1 MIVLDA
7 SALLAVLLDEPGADQ
22 VLPMMPGAELSAVN
36 LGEILT
42 KVAERGGSPEE
53 ARRQIG
59 SFGMKISAFGEDDAA
74 AVATLRLATRHLG
87 LSFGDRACLA
97 LAQSS
102 GLPVMTADTEWAK
115 LDLGID
121 IRLIR

>member
-7 SALLAVLLDEPGADQ
+7 SALLAVLLDEPGADK
-22 VLPMMPGAELSAVN
+22 VVPIMSGAELSAVN

-42 KVAERGGSPEE
+42 KVAERGGAPEE
-53 ARRQIG
+53 ARRQIE
-59 SFGMKISAFGEDDAA
+59 SFGMKISAFEGGDAA
-74 AVATLRLATRHLG
+74 AVAALRAQTRHLG

-97 LAQSS
+97 LALSR
-102 GLPVMTADTEWAK
+102 GFPVMTADTEWAK